1 MQRHEDEAI
10 VLETRVEGESDRRV
24 TLLTAQGARVFGYA
38 PSAASSRRRFGAALQ
53 PGARVRAAW
62 TLKREGAFPV
72 FQEAT
77 LLDEPP
83 RPDPLERYYATAH
96 VLELA
101 GAFAQEGEGD
111 PRVYRLAARVL
122 RVLSKQRDFDELC
135 RYVEAWTLRLAGLL
149 PELERCAQSGEPF
162 GDRPARL
169 GVENGL
175 VREDHAGGQG
185 WPLGPL
191 ARRWLAASARLSPE
205 DLPAL
210 DETTNEELE
219 RALCGLLVSFTERP
233 LKAQAAMSALKA
245 QRCREDG
252 APRDRERSS

>member
-10 VLETRVEGESDRRV
+10 VLETSVQGESDRRV
-24 TLLTAQGARVFGYA
+24 TMLTARGERVFGYA
-38 PSAASSRRRFGAALQ
+38 PSAAASRRRFGAALQ

-77 LLDEPP
+77 LLEEPP

-111 PRVYRLAARVL
+111 PRVFRLAARVL
-122 RVLSKQRDFDELC
+122 GALSRQRDFDELC
-135 RYVEAWTLRLAGLL
+135 RYLEAWTLRLAGLL
-149 PELERCAQSGEPF
+149 PELDVCAQSGEPL
-162 GDRPARL
+162 GDRRARL
-169 GVENGL
+169 GVESGL
-175 VREDHAGGQG
+175 VREDHAAGQG

-191 ARRWLAASARLSPE
+191 ARRWLAATARLAPE
-205 DLPAL
+205 QLPGL
-210 DETTNEELE
+210 DDITNEELE

-245 QRCREDG
+245 QRRREDG
-252 APRDRERSS
+252 TPRERESSP

>member
-10 VLETRVEGESDRRV
+10 VLETSVEGESDKRV
-24 TLLTAQGARVFGYA
+24 TLLTARGERVFGYA
-38 PSAASSRRRFGAALQ
+38 PSAGASRRRFGAALQ
-53 PGARVRAAW
+53 PGARVRASW

-72 FQEAT
+72 FQEAA

-111 PRVYRLAARVL
+111 QRVYRLAARVL
-122 RVLSKQRDFDELC
+122 AALSEQRNFDELC

-149 PELERCAQSGEPF
+149 PELQRCAQSGEPL
-162 GDRPARL
+162 GDARARL
-169 GVENGL
+169 GVESGL
-175 VREDHAGGQG
+175 VREDLAEGRG
-185 WPLGPL
+185 WPLGAL
-191 ARRWLAASARLSPE
+191 ARRWLAASARLAPE
-205 DLPAL
+205 ALPAL
-210 DETTNEELE
+210 DDETNEELE

-233 LKAQAAMSALKA
+233 LKAQAAMTSLKS
-245 QRCREDG
+245 QRRREGG
-252 APRDRERSS
+252 AHRERTP